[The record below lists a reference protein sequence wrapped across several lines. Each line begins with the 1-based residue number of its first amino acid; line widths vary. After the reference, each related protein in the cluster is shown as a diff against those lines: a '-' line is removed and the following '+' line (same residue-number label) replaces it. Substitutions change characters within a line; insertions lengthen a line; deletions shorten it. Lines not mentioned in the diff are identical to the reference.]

1 MEYVSIYPCNE
12 AAVQKDLDWMA
23 CKEEAMFVVGGIFT
37 TRMNA
42 EIICDV
48 MCASEAS
55 CVSSAGG
62 FVVWVVH
69 LDSPLSNEFDC
80 SISHA
85 LTKPTF
91 QAEMFGPN
99 F

>member
-23 CKEEAMFVVGGIFT
+23 CKEEAVFVVDAIFT
-37 TRMNA
+37 TRENA

-48 MCASEAS
+48 MCVSEAS

-62 FVVWVVH
+62 FFVWVVH
-69 LDSPLSNEFDC
+69 LDSALSNEFDC